1 MKASDMN
8 RQDVHLLAPSVPAS
22 GGWLRVIGI
31 ALAILL
37 ICTIWTFWA

>member
-8 RQDVHLLAPSVPAS
+8 KQDVHLLAPSVPAS

-37 ICTIWTFWA
+37 ICTIWTVWA